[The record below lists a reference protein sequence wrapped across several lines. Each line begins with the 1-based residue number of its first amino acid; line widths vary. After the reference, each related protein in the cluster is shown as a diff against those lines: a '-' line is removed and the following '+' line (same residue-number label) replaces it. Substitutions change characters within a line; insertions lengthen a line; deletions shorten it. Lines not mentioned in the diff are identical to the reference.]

1 MESLS
6 DDCQL
11 LIIGSLR
18 LKGQLKLWEATSHN
32 ASSRLPNNIIYHW
45 QHKSSWILDKKM
57 LAYLEEHPEQLEGF
71 LSGISG
77 TVQQLELQYIKSY
90 ELQRWISYSFPS
102 LRELSF
108 SLDDDCEAI
117 EELVHEV
124 LVDIFP
130 DLTSVQL
137 SGKFYS
143 KIIQKWSELRRLDLS
158 DCDCEPAAELS
169 MCNFLK
175 LEEITVQTDFLF
187 QQFIDS
193 TVVLPNLRTFCFYGE
208 DKTDQVLNWIIDKR
222 AEHISRI
229 SFNDSIWYC
238 GTGTLEK
245 MKHLRQLTLVEDEGF
260 EAHQLKALLKCFPQL
275 RQLDLVNLQIWCSE
289 SELWQTVSQCNSLQV
304 LNIYGMELD
313 DSFFDI
319 GRYHMRSVLS
329 KRSTPLQLLCDNMD
343 NPRMDKSFKHTNL
356 IVKKGPLCDNIYID
370 VGYIKVEF
378 DALVTVQ

>member
-11 LIIGSLR
+11 LIIGSLG
-18 LKGQLKLWEATSHN
+18 LKGQLKLWEATASI
-32 ASSRLPNNIIYHW
+32 ASSRLPSNIIYHW
-45 QHKSSWILDKKM
+45 QHKPSWILDNKM
-57 LAYLEEHPEQLEGF
+57 LAYLEEHPKQLEGL

-90 ELQRWISYSFPS
+90 ELQRWIMYSFPK

-108 SLDDDCEAI
+108 SLDDGCEAI

-130 DLTSVQL
+130 DLTSLQL

-143 KIIQKWSELRRLDLS
+143 KIIQKWPELRRLDLS

-187 QQFIDS
+187 QKFIDS

-222 AEHISRI
+222 AEISRI

-238 GTGTLEK
+238 GAGTLEK

-260 EAHQLKALLKCFPQL
+260 EAYQLKALLKCVPQL
-275 RQLDLVNLQIWCSE
+275 RQLDLVNLQIWGSE

-304 LNIYGMELD
+304 LNIYGMQLD
-313 DSFFDI
+313 ESFFDI

-329 KRSTPLQLLCDNMD
+329 KRSTPLQLLCDNMN
-343 NPRMDKSFKHTNL
+343 NPQMDKSFKHTNL

-378 DALVTVQ
+378 DPLVTVQ